1 MWLSVVLFQD
11 VDSTL
16 IRMLHVCRV
25 EIEERLV
32 KLKLMERQLSEK
44 EKELVE
50 VRNGVLLA

>member
-1 MWLSVVLFQD
+1 MCLSVVLFQG
-11 VDSTL
+11 VETTL
-16 IRMLHVCRV
+16 VYMLHVCRV

-50 VRNGVLLA
+50 VRNGVLVA